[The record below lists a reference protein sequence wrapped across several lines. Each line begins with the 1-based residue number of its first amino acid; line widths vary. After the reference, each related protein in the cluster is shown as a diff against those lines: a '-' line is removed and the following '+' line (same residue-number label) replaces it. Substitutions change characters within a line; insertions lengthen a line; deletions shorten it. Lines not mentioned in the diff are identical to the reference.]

1 MSGWGALW
9 GPSRTGLCT
18 RTRRAAT
25 EGLAQAVVEEVD
37 SGDVAVADRAHH
49 GDFPLEELHAIV
61 LGEDTGG
68 RHAVEVVD
76 REAVASS
83 KRRQAGSPDRF

>member
-1 MSGWGALW
+1 LW
-9 GPSRTGLCT
+9 GPSRSGFCTGT
-18 RTRRAAT
+18 SARAA
-25 EGLAQAVVEEVD
+25 EGLTKALVEEVD
-37 SGDVAVADRAHH
+37 GGGVAVADRGHH
-49 GDFPLEELHAIV
+49 GDFALEQFDAV
-61 LGEDTGG
+61 VFREDACD